1 MSNPTV
7 SVVIPT
13 YNRVHLL
20 GRAIASVLNQTVPVH
35 EVIVVDDG
43 SDDGSSEMVIR
54 LSRQDP
60 RLVLLRQERG
70 GAPSAR
76 NRGIAYATGSLLA
89 FQDSDDEWDPRFI
102 ATLLECH
109 TRPSVVAFCSMTV
122 IDASGV
128 PRIDFPDRIDNVRAQ
143 LLQANCISTQTCLV
157 DRALL
162 TSNSFDVRLQRLQ
175 DWDLWLSIIDRATFI
190 HVPEVLVTQHLQSD
204 SITAGS
210 ERKLYAALKIITK
223 KHRRVLSRRPLWFAR
238 FWIAAR
244 LRTLSLGRI

>member
-1 MSNPTV
+1 MSNPRV

-13 YNRVHLL
+13 YNRVHVL

-60 RLVLLRQERG
+60 RIVLLRQARG

-76 NRGIAYATGSLLA
+76 NRGIAYASGSLLA
-89 FQDSDDEWDPRFI
+89 FQDSDDEWNPRFI

-109 TRPSVVAFCSMTV
+109 TKPGVIAFCSMTT
-122 IDASGV
+122 IDASGKS
-128 PRIDFPDRIDNVRAQ
+128 RIDFPEKIDNVRAQ
-143 LLQANCISTQTCLV
+143 LLRANCISTQSCLV
-157 DRALL
+157 DSTLL
-162 TSNSFDVRLQRLQ
+162 RSNSFDVRLQRLQ
-175 DWDLWLSIIDRATFI
+175 DWDLWLSLIDKATFI
-190 HVPEVLVTQHLQSD
+190 HVPEVLVTQYIQSD

-210 ERKLYAALKIITK
+210 ERKLYAALKLITK
-223 KHRRVLSRRPLWFAR
+223 KHRRVLSRRPLWFAK

-244 LRTLSLGRI
+244 LRTFSLRRI